1 MLWSLQVP
9 TPAKQPLHFDEL
21 LLAPTIMIS
30 WAKHHIYVHIHTY
43 ICKCLGIFGRIRL
56 CVYVHRYIYIY
67 IHNIYIYLLC
77 TTIYYIYIFICI
89 VVPFLNIYR
98 FLFLRYG
105 ITKAAFHRLYQQL
118 NAEELG
124 VPVAT
129 LSPGVGGPCE
139 NGISSYYWDLTNK
152 NRDLTNLNK
161 SYLDSN
167 GISLGCS
174 WFSPELMCFL
184 VVLGDCIYYCW
195 WIYED

>member
-1 MLWSLQVP
+1 MCID
-9 TPAKQPLHFDEL
+9 TY
-21 LLAPTIMIS
+21 T
-30 WAKHHIYVHIHTY
+30 YTY
-43 ICKCLGIFGRIRL
+43 I
-56 CVYVHRYIYIY
+56 IYIY
-67 IHNIYIYLLC
+67 ISIYLS
-77 TTIYYIYIFICI
+77 IMHYNIFYIFICI

-105 ITKAAFHRLYQQL
+105 ITKAPPSTASTSSS
-118 NAEELG
+118 
-124 VPVAT
+124 T
-129 LSPGVGGPCE
+129 LKSWGCQWQHSAQVWGDPCK

-184 VVLGDCIYYCW
+184 VVLGIVYIIVGGFTRISW
-195 WIYED
+195 FLPSWK

>member
-1 MLWSLQVP
+1 
-9 TPAKQPLHFDEL
+9 
-21 LLAPTIMIS
+21 
-30 WAKHHIYVHIHTY
+30 
-43 ICKCLGIFGRIRL
+43 
-56 CVYVHRYIYIY
+56 
-67 IHNIYIYLLC
+67 
-77 TTIYYIYIFICI
+77 
-89 VVPFLNIYR
+89 
-98 FLFLRYG
+98 LFLRYG

-167 GISLGCS
+167 GISLGCR
-174 WFSPELMCFL
+174 
-184 VVLGDCIYYCW
+184 
-195 WIYED
+195 